1 MRVLL
6 SNDDGIHAP
15 GLQALRQ
22 ALQQEGHEVTVIAP
36 DRDKSGVSNCLTLDR
51 PLQAIQLDDHR
62 IAVDGTPTD
71 CVHLG
76 TAGLFMPEPDRVL
89 SGINFGANLGDDVL
103 YSGTLAAA
111 MEGRFLQRPAMA
123 VSLVVSEYGT
133 LNVERFANA
142 ACICRALLRTLDA
155 VPFPPRTVLNVNI
168 PDLPADAIRG
178 LAFTTLGQRL
188 KGENPISTRNPR
200 GKTLY
205 WIGRAGGPVDRAPGS
220 DFLAVEEGYVSVT
233 PLHADMG
240 SAEALGLLSASR
252 EALLER
258 YADSLRHLEQ
268 DA

>member
-1 MRVLL
+1 MRILL

-15 GLQALRQ
+15 GMQALFL

-36 DRDKSGVSNCLTLDR
+36 DRDRSGVSNCLTLDR
-51 PLQAIQLDDHR
+51 PLQAIHVDERR
-62 IAVDGTPTD
+62 IAIDGTPTD

-76 TAGLFMPEPDRVL
+76 IAGLFMPEPDRVF

-111 MEGRFLQRPAMA
+111 MEGRFLSHPAMA
-123 VSLVVSEYGT
+123 VSLVVTETGT
-133 LNVERFANA
+133 VNVARFATA
-142 ACICRALLRTLDA
+142 ARLSRSLLRILDA
-155 VPFPPRTVLNVNI
+155 VRFPPRTVLNVNI
-168 PDLPADAIRG
+168 PDLPAEQIRG
-178 LAFTTLGQRL
+178 LAFTSLGQRL

-205 WIGRAGGPVDRAPGS
+205 WIGRAGGPVDRAPGT

-240 SAEALGLLSASR
+240 SREALGLLAGSR
-252 EALLER
+252 DALLD
-258 YADSLRHLEQ
+258 AWVGTLRDLEGG
-268 DA
+268 A